1 MLDGRRREN
10 NLPPLTDR
18 REIAAAIRDAFATL
32 WPGRFAPTE
41 LTEDVSLG
49 KDGLG
54 LDSIDIVELALA
66 CEERVGQRGYD
77 LDALLESRPV
87 TIGRV
92 IDHLAA

>member
-1 MLDGRRREN
+1 M
-10 NLPPLTDR
+10 TDR
-18 REIAAAIRDAFATL
+18 HDIAGAVRDAFAAL
-32 WPGRFAPTE
+32 WPGRFDASE
-41 LTEDVSLG
+41 LAEDVSLG

-77 LDALLESRPV
+77 VDALLESRPV

-92 IDHLAA
+92 IDHLAT